1 MQTDDR
7 QVREF
12 LAMFTLLPME
22 EVDAVAAEHAGHPER
37 RAGQRRL
44 AEEATRLVHG
54 PEAASAAAEATDVL
68 FGGSPLA
75 AGPEALAVVAEEV
88 PTADLP
94 AAGELAAGVDVV
106 PLLVEA
112 GLASSKG
119 DARRALEQGAVS
131 VNGARVGA
139 GASIDA
145 GAVLHGRYVLLRKGK
160 RSYAL
165 LVAPGT

>member
-1 MQTDDR
+1 M
-7 QVREF
+7 
-12 LAMFTLLPME
+12 
-22 EVDAVAAEHAGHPER
+22 
-37 RAGQRRL
+37 
-44 AEEATRLVHG
+44 
-54 PEAASAAAEATDVL
+54 L

-131 VNGARVGA
+131 VNGERVGP

-145 GAVLHGRYVLLRKGK
+145 GAVLHGRYVLLRRASAAMPCWWPPGPENLSGGGNRPAHRPVVPVVDGGPRLIACP
-160 RSYAL
+160 RSPARPVTRASTPYRGVRARIF
-165 LVAPGT
+165 PETRRSG